1 MRVLLIL
8 LFNLFFVGSA
18 ICQVNNRVNGTV
30 RDSLNKTITGA
41 SIYVV
46 SGSDTLRAVSDFRGK
61 FGISGIHTQEVE
73 IIVKS
78 MGFLPHDQ
86 ELMIPKHQR
95 VINLPVFLIK
105 DKNTLKEVVIT
116 TQVIPIRVMKDTV
129 EYNAAAYQVRENDR
143 VEELLRQLPGISFD
157 RDGRAMAMGKPMNKL
172 RINGE
177 DFFTNTVKDFISQL
191 PADMIAKVQVI
202 NDYGDEANFT
212 GNKAGESQKMLNLV
226 TKPGRG
232 KGNFGNTSINSG
244 TNQRYGL
251 QTNGNLWRE
260 KKQLGFKGNVNST
273 NNAAGVNRAISTGLN
288 YRDKL
293 TENLTTSFSYNF
305 DNNRNENHQLDFI
318 QAINPIGT
326 LNTLNANARTTT
338 SNKHNL
344 NWNLQSIGKLTY
356 LQANITGSF
365 LNSNSMYQALSTQTG
380 LIKQDL
386 FNNSQTGLYSPE
398 FDGNVAYSR
407 RMKKAGRN
415 LSLGMSFKN
424 GISKTSEDINN
435 KLRYYDLTTGFPVKD
450 STLNRLIDTR
460 NRLRNVGGTIRFSE
474 PLSNSGDS
482 SISKSLD
489 VYYAFELE
497 ENSNNLLTRVNT
509 PVRLDRVVDSLST
522 IYTSR
527 FSSHLLGVNFRYG
540 SDDLSYSLGVT
551 AQPNFL
557 KVLNEQPRSVI
568 SHTGF
573 NLTPIANVSYNLSEK
588 TSLTF
593 LYNGSSLA
601 PNFSQLQPVPNT
613 RNLQNII
620 IGNPNLKS
628 TFNQTASISFQNSNL
643 QTGRALMFG
652 LNGSVIQ
659 NQVVTNVILRRDTLN
674 SLRQETTFLNA
685 DGGYN
690 FDGLYSWSK
699 PFIQNILNVE
709 LRGSVGFG
717 NTVSYSDNVLNEN
730 KGFNFSQAVMIRMNR
745 KVLTVTGDASYN
757 YYSNRYSLAFGNM
770 RDIEVYEFNLSMKAQ
785 LVKRL
790 MLGFDALKRIN
801 IGYAIAAANPFIV
814 NLSLEKSFLK
824 REQGTIKLQAY
835 DILKQGNYL
844 IRNVADNSITD
855 SWNNQI
861 TRYLQLSLNINL
873 QQFGG

>member
-1 MRVLLIL
+1 MRIYFIL
-8 LFNLFFVGSA
+8 LFNLLLIGDA
-18 ICQVNNRVNGTV
+18 ISQVNNRVTGTV

-41 SIYVV
+41 SIFVV

-61 FGISGIHTQEVE
+61 FGLSGIRTDEVDV
-73 IIVKS
+73 IIRS
-78 MGFLPHDQ
+78 MGYMPHEQ
-86 ELMIPKHQR
+86 HVFFPAGKRI
-95 VINLPVFLIK
+95 VNLPIFLIK
-105 DKNTLKEVVIT
+105 DKNTLNEVVIT

-129 EYNAAAYQVRENDR
+129 EYNAAAYLVRENDR
-143 VEELLRQLPGISFD
+143 VEELLKQLPGISFD
-157 RDGRAMAMGKPMNKL
+157 REGRAIAMGKVMTKL

-177 DFFTNTVKDFISQL
+177 DFFTNSVKDFIGQL

-212 GNKAGESQKMLNLV
+212 GNKNGESQKMLNLV

-232 KGNFGNTSINSG
+232 KGNFGNTSVNVG

-260 KKQLGFKGNVNST
+260 KKQIGVKGNINST
-273 NNAAGVNRAISTGLN
+273 INAAGINRSISTGLN

-293 TENLTTSFSYNF
+293 TESLTTSLSYGF
-305 DNNRNENHQLDFI
+305 DNNKNETHQLDFI
-318 QAINPIGT
+318 QTINTVGT
-326 LNTLNANARTTT
+326 LNTINDNFRTTN

-344 NWNLQSIGKLTY
+344 NWNLQSIGKQDY
-356 LQANITGSF
+356 LQASVTGSF
-365 LNSNSMYQALSTQTG
+365 LNSNSTYNAVSNQTG
-380 LIKQDL
+380 LIKQDML
-386 FNNSQTGLYSPE
+386 NKSATGLYSPE
-398 FDGNVAYSR
+398 FSGNIAYSR
-407 RMKKAGRN
+407 RMEKTGRN
-415 LSLGMSFKN
+415 LSVGLSVKN
-424 GISKTSEDINN
+424 GITNTDEDVDSKIT
-435 KLRYYDLTTGFPVKD
+435 YYDTNTGFSVKD
-450 STLNRLIDTR
+450 SILNRLIDTR
-460 NRLRNVGGTIRFSE
+460 NRSRNVSGTVRFSE
-474 PLSNSGDS
+474 PLSNRGDS
-482 SISKSLD
+482 SVSKNLD
-489 VYYAFELE
+489 IYYAFEME
-497 ENSNNLLTRVNT
+497 ENANNLMTRVNNL
-509 PVRLDRVVDSLST
+509 VRVERIVDSLST

-527 FSSHLLGVNFRYG
+527 FTSHLLGVNFRYG

-593 LYNGSSLA
+593 LYNGSGVA
-601 PNFSQLQPVPNT
+601 PNFNQLQPVPNT

-628 TFNQTASISFQNSNL
+628 TFNQNASLSFQNSNL
-643 QTGRALMFG
+643 QTGRALMLG
-652 LNGSVIQ
+652 LNGNVIQ
-659 NQVVTNVILRRDTLN
+659 NQVVSNVILRRDTLN
-674 SLRQETTFLNA
+674 SLRQETTFVNA
-685 DGGYN
+685 NGGYS

-699 PFIQNILNVE
+699 PFIQNILNLE
-709 LRGSVGFG
+709 LRGSVGIG
-717 NTVSYSDNVLNEN
+717 NTISYSDNVLNEN
-730 KGFNFSQAVMIRMNR
+730 KGFNFSQAVMIRMNK
-745 KVLTVTGDASYN
+745 KVLTITGDASYN
-757 YYSNRYSLAFGNM
+757 FYSNRYSLAYGNL

-785 LVKRL
+785 LIKRL
-790 MLGFDALKRIN
+790 MFGFDALKRIN
-801 IGYAIAAANPFIV
+801 IGYAIAAENPFIV

-844 IRNVADNSITD
+844 IRNVSDNSIID
-855 SWNNQI
+855 SRNNQI

>member
-1 MRVLLIL
+1 MRIYFIL
-8 LFNLFFVGSA
+8 LFNLLLIGDA
-18 ICQVNNRVNGTV
+18 ISQVNNRITGTV

-41 SIYVV
+41 SIFVV

-61 FGISGIHTQEVE
+61 FGLSGIRTDEVDV
-73 IIVKS
+73 IIRS
-78 MGFLPHDQ
+78 MGYMPH
-86 ELMIPKHQR
+86 EQR
-95 VINLPVFLIK
+95 VFFPAGKRIVNLPILLIK
-105 DKNTLKEVVIT
+105 DKNTLDEVVIT

-129 EYNAAAYQVRENDR
+129 EYNAAAYLVRENDR
-143 VEELLRQLPGISFD
+143 VEELLKQLPGISFD
-157 RDGRAMAMGKPMNKL
+157 REGRAIAMGKVMTKL

-177 DFFTNTVKDFISQL
+177 DFFTNSVKDFIGQL

-212 GNKAGESQKMLNLV
+212 GNKNGESQKMLNLV

-232 KGNFGNTSINSG
+232 KGNFGNTSVNVG

-260 KKQLGFKGNVNST
+260 KKQIGVKGNINST
-273 NNAAGVNRAISTGLN
+273 NNAAGINRSISTGLN

-293 TENLTTSFSYNF
+293 TESLTTSLSYGF
-305 DNNRNENHQLDFI
+305 DNNKNETHQLDFI
-318 QAINPIGT
+318 QTINTVGT
-326 LNTLNANARTTT
+326 LNTINDNFRTTN

-344 NWNLQSIGKLTY
+344 NWNLQSIGKQDY
-356 LQANITGSF
+356 LQASITGSF
-365 LNSNSMYQALSTQTG
+365 LNSNSTYNAVSNQTG
-380 LIKQDL
+380 LIKQDML
-386 FNNSQTGLYSPE
+386 NKSATGLYSPE
-398 FDGNVAYSR
+398 FSGNIAYSR
-407 RMKKAGRN
+407 RMEKTGRN
-415 LSLGMSFKN
+415 LSVGLSVKN
-424 GISKTSEDINN
+424 GITNTDEDVDSKIT
-435 KLRYYDLTTGFPVKD
+435 YYDTNTGFSVKD
-450 STLNRLIDTR
+450 SILNRLIDTR
-460 NRLRNVGGTIRFSE
+460 NRSRNVSGTVRFSE
-474 PLSNSGDS
+474 PLSNRGDS
-482 SISKSLD
+482 SVSKNLD
-489 VYYAFELE
+489 IYYAFEME
-497 ENSNNLLTRVNT
+497 ENANNLMTRVNNL
-509 PVRLDRVVDSLST
+509 VRVERIVDSLST

-527 FSSHLLGVNFRYG
+527 FTSHLLGVNFRYG

-593 LYNGSSLA
+593 LYNGSGVA
-601 PNFSQLQPVPNT
+601 PNFNQLQPVPNT

-628 TFNQTASISFQNSNL
+628 TFNQNASLSFQNSNL
-643 QTGRALMFG
+643 QTGRALMLG
-652 LNGSVIQ
+652 LNGNVIQ
-659 NQVVTNVILRRDTLN
+659 NQVVSNVILRRDTLN
-674 SLRQETTFLNA
+674 SLRQETTFVNA
-685 DGGYN
+685 NGGYS

-699 PFIQNILNVE
+699 PFIQNILNLE
-709 LRGSVGFG
+709 LRGSVGIG
-717 NTVSYSDNVLNEN
+717 NTISYSDNVLNEN
-730 KGFNFSQAVMIRMNR
+730 KGFNFSQAVMIRMNK
-745 KVLTVTGDASYN
+745 KVLTITGDASYN
-757 YYSNRYSLAFGNM
+757 FYSNRYSLAYGNL

-785 LVKRL
+785 LIKRL
-790 MLGFDALKRIN
+790 MFGFDALKRIN
-801 IGYAIAAANPFIV
+801 IGYAIAAENPFIV

-844 IRNVADNSITD
+844 IRNVSDNSIID
-855 SWNNQI
+855 SRNNQI

>member
-1 MRVLLIL
+1 MRIIFIL
-8 LFNLFFVGSA
+8 LFNLLLAGNA
-18 ICQVNNRVNGTV
+18 ISQVNNRLNGTV

-41 SIYVV
+41 SIIVV
-46 SGSDTLRAVSDFRGK
+46 SGADTLRAVSDFRGK
-61 FGISGIHTQEVE
+61 FGLSGIRTQDIQV
-73 IIVKS
+73 IIKS
-78 MGFLPHDQ
+78 MGYLPLER
-86 ELMIPKHQR
+86 ELSFPERQR
-95 VINLPVFLIK
+95 IINLPVILAK
-105 DKNTLKEVVIT
+105 DKNTLNEVVIT
-116 TQVIPIRVMKDTV
+116 TQVIPIRIMKDTI

-143 VEELLRQLPGISFD
+143 VEELLRQLPGITFD
-157 RDGRAMAMGKPMNKL
+157 REGRAIAMGKVMNKL

-212 GNKAGESQKMLNLV
+212 GIKTGESQKMLNLV

-232 KGNFGNTSINSG
+232 KGNFGNTSINTG

-260 KKQLGFKGNVNST
+260 KKQIGFKGNINST
-273 NNAAGVNRAISTGLN
+273 NNAAGINRAIATGLN

-293 TENLTTSFSYNF
+293 TEALTTSLSYNF
-305 DNNRNENHQLDFI
+305 DNNKNENQQLDYI
-318 QAINPIGT
+318 QTINPVGT
-326 LNTLNANARTTT
+326 LNTINNNFRTTT

-344 NWNLQSIGKLTY
+344 NWNLQSIGKQTY
-356 LQANITGSF
+356 LQTNITGSF
-365 LNSNSMYQALSTQTG
+365 LNSNSVYQAISTQTG
-380 LIKQDL
+380 IIKQDM
-386 FNNSQTGLYSPE
+386 FNNSNTGLYSPE
-398 FDGNVAYSR
+398 FNGSVAYSR
-407 RMKKAGRN
+407 RMKKGGRN
-415 LSLGMSFKN
+415 LSLGLTVKN
-424 GISKTSEDINN
+424 GISETAEDIDNR
-435 KLRYYDLTTGFPVKD
+435 LRYYDLNTGFPVKD
-450 STLNRLIDTR
+450 SVLNRLIDTR
-460 NRLRNVGGTIRFSE
+460 NRSRNLGGTIRFSE
-474 PLSNSGDS
+474 PLSNRGDS
-482 SISKSLD
+482 SISKNLD
-489 VYYAFELE
+489 VYYAYKME
-497 ENSNNLLTRVNT
+497 ENANNLLTRVNNLG
-509 PVRLDRVVDSLST
+509 RLNRVVDSLST

-527 FSSHLLGVNFRYG
+527 FTSHLLGVNFRYG

-557 KVLNEQPRSVI
+557 KVLNEQPKSVI

-573 NLTPIANVSYNLSEK
+573 NLTPIANVSYNLSER
-588 TSLTF
+588 TSLTL
-593 LYNGSSLA
+593 LYNGSSVA
-601 PNFSQLQPVPNT
+601 PNFTQLQPVPNT

-628 TFNQTASISFQNSNL
+628 TFNQTASITFQNSNL
-643 QTGRALMFG
+643 QTGRALMLG
-652 LNGSVIQ
+652 INGNVIQ
-659 NQVVTNVILRRDTLN
+659 NQVVSNVILRRDTLN
-674 SLRQETTFLNA
+674 SLRQETTFMNA
-685 DGGYN
+685 SGGYN
-690 FDGLYSWSK
+690 VDGLYSWSK
-699 PFIQNILNVE
+699 PFIQNILNLE

-717 NTVSYSDNVLNEN
+717 NTISYSDNILNEN

-745 KVLTVTGDASYN
+745 KVLTITGDASYN
-757 YYSNRYSLAFGNM
+757 FYSNRYSLAFGNV

-785 LVKRL
+785 LIKRL

-801 IGYAIAAANPFIV
+801 IGYAFAAENPFIV